1 MQADRGIGRLL
12 STALIVGSFFVVA
25 STRADTHTAIK
36 PVPRTDKWWQDRH
49 GTFLK
54 IAMNGNV
61 DLLFLGDSITQGW
74 ENAGKEVWKER
85 YEPLKAANFG
95 IGGDQTQHVLW
106 RLHNGDELHGITPKA
121 VVLMIGTNNMGSSSA
136 EQIAEGITAIVA
148 ELQHQL
154 PHGKVLL
161 LGIFPRSAKANDAV
175 RAKIKSV
182 NERVA
187 KLDDGKQVRYLD
199 IGDKFL
205 QADGTLA
212 KEIMPDYLHLSPK
225 GYKIWAEAI
234 QPTLSEMLK

>member
-1 MQADRGIGRLL
+1 MKADRGIRRLFP
-12 STALIVGSFFVVA
+12 TALIVGYFSA
-25 STRADTHTAIK
+25 AANARADTHAAIK
-36 PVPRTDKWWQDRH
+36 PVPRSDKGWRDRH
-49 GTFLK
+49 SNFLK
-54 IAMNGNV
+54 IAKSGNV

-74 ENAGKEVWKER
+74 EGAGKEVWKER
-85 YEPLKAANFG
+85 FEPLKAANFG

-106 RLHNGDELHGITPKA
+106 RLHTGNELHGITPKI
-121 VVLMIGTNNMGSSSA
+121 VVLVIGTNNMGSHSA
-136 EQIAEGITAIVA
+136 EQIAEGVTAIVA

-161 LGIFPRSAKANDAV
+161 LGVFPRSAKAKDAV

-182 NERVA
+182 NERIA

-205 QADGTLA
+205 QTDGTLT
-212 KEIMPDYLHLSPK
+212 KEIMPDYLHLSPQ
-225 GYKIWAEAI
+225 GYKIWADSI